1 MTKLAGLIGW
11 LLVTFAA
18 AGLGAIASSDA
29 GTFYVQLA
37 RPEWAPPAAAF
48 APVWTTLYLM
58 MGVAAW
64 LVWKQQG
71 WLRARNALTLYLV
84 QLAANAL
91 WTWIFFVWKLGALA
105 FVEIL
110 VLWALIV
117 WTLVSFWRIRP
128 LAGALLIPYLA
139 WVSFASAVSFTVWQL
154 NPQVLG

>member
-18 AGLGAIASSDA
+18 AALGAIASANA
-29 GTFYVQLA
+29 GNFYLQLT
-37 RPEWAPPAAAF
+37 RPDWAPPGSAF
-48 APVWTTLYLM
+48 GPVWTTLYLM
-58 MGVAAW
+58 MGIAAW

-71 WLRARNALTLYLV
+71 WLRARNALTLYVV

-91 WTWIFFVWKLGALA
+91 WTWIFFVWNMGALA

-110 VLWALIV
+110 VLWVLIV
-117 WTLVSFWRIRP
+117 CTLVSFWRIRA
-128 LAGALLIPYLA
+128 LAGLLLIPYLA
-139 WVSFASAVSFTVWQL
+139 WVSFASAVSFTVWKL